1 MQTDNYSFFS
11 IIFSSHSLL
20 CAFAKF
26 RKAIFIFIM
35 FILLSSV
42 RMEQLGS
49 HFTDFHEIL
58 YVRVFRKSVEKI
70 LFLLK
75 SDKKND
81 TLHEDLCTFMIM
93 SR

>member
-1 MQTDNYSFFS
+1 
-11 IIFSSHSLL
+11 
-20 CAFAKF
+20 
-26 RKAIFIFIM
+26 M

-49 HFTDFHEIL
+49 HFADFHEIL

-75 SDKKND
+75 SDKNNGYFTWRPVYVYENVSLSSYKMKNISGGRCRENKN
-81 TLHEDLCTFMIM
+81 TSFVQ
-93 SR
+93 